1 MTMVKI
7 FRYSIYL
14 HPADV
19 RETDKPSPS
28 SKQISE
34 KLLKDTC

>member
-1 MTMVKI
+1 MAMVKI
-7 FRYSIYL
+7 FWYSIYL

-19 RETDKPSPS
+19 RETDKPPSP
-28 SKQISE
+28 KQTSG